1 MTLRDHLEPAAGR
14 GIVTA
19 NSGAVKAGARVKSAW
34 TPKGSGQRN
43 RWPNHLR
50 YACRDRDS
58 GSKAR
63 MYVRLKTA
71 LLTR

>member
-1 MTLRDHLEPAAGR
+1 MTLRDHLEPAAGL
-14 GIVTA
+14 GIAVTMGE
-19 NSGAVKAGARVKSAW
+19 SVKAGARVKTAW